1 MRLDLFSDYRPNAG
15 QRRFHASAAAFKCG
29 LAGIG
34 GGKSKAL
41 AVESLLLAL
50 ANPGCSGII
59 AGPTHAMLVGSTME
73 SFRDSLPR
81 PEGCDRPWGS
91 PLVRDWSAREMCLT
105 LAAAGNRSRRGSA
118 RIRFRS
124 AHDPEHLRGPNL
136 AWFALDEAALCR
148 RQAWEVLIGR
158 VRVRDARRAAGIAVT
173 TPRGFDWVY
182 EEFAGGARREG
193 EAPAEPAKAESARE
207 GGSAGASPSLGASP
221 LRRCLIRWSTADNA
235 GNLRPGF
242 VEELRAA
249 YPDRLARQELD
260 AAFES
265 FHGAVYADFRR
276 TAAPDGNLLP
286 WTYRPDRPTWVG
298 IDFGF
303 RRPAAV
309 WVQSA
314 EGDAFVV
321 FDEFVPADCP
331 TERLIAGIKARPY
344 RLSGA
349 FGDPAGVG
357 VDGSGGSDLAALRA
371 AGIPVRVCTDAVRT
385 RLMYGIGLL
394 QGLVLDATGRRRL
407 FLATDESGR
416 CRVPTLLAALE
427 GYAWPS
433 HLPGR
438 PLRDEPLK
446 DGVHDHPLDALRYW
460 AISHLPAAGGLAGST
475 GRR

>member
-1 MRLDLFSDYRPNAG
+1 MKIDLLSDYRPNAG
-15 QRRFHASAAAFKCG
+15 QRRFHASSAAFKCG

-50 ANPGCSGII
+50 ANPGCTGVI

-105 LAAAGNRSRRGSA
+105 LAAADNRSRRGSA

-182 EEFAGGARREG
+182 EEFAGGSDA
-193 EAPAEPAKAESARE
+193 
-207 GGSAGASPSLGASP
+207 GS
-221 LRRCLIRWSTADNA
+221 RLIRWSTADNA

-286 WTYRPDRPTWVG
+286 WTYRPDRPTWLG

-309 WVQSA
+309 WVQELPVGETLVPHALERQDCRSHP
-314 EGDAFVV
+314 DRSHPDRSHHHPAFVV

-331 TERLIAGIKARPY
+331 TDRLIAGIRARPY

-349 FGDPAGVG
+349 FGDPAGAG

-433 HLPGR
+433 HSPGR

-460 AISHLPAAGGLAGST
+460 AINHLPAAAGGLAGST